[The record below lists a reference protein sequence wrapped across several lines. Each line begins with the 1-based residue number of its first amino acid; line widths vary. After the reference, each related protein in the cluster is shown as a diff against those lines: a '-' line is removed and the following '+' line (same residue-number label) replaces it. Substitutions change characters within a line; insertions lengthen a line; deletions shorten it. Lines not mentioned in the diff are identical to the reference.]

1 MSRLSLRG
9 RMALLF
15 VIVVTAVL
23 SLAAVSFDY
32 FCRLHFDRQDAQL
45 LDRKVSAL
53 EAILTRGSG
62 LDPSMVSDIDRL
74 IDTSFGFAAAILAGD
89 QVIYSH
95 HNLSEK
101 MVSLISPSQ
110 DDRWLIDVGPNR
122 YSGITKRIAGWA
134 DGDAETIHLALDV
147 THRTHFYEMI
157 RQWFIYTLVVSAIL
171 SGALGFAFIRRGL
184 KPISKLSR
192 TSSIITANCLDTRIS
207 TESVPTE
214 LHELVDNFN
223 AMLERL
229 DQSFVRL
236 SGFSADIAHELRT
249 PLNSMLTQTEVAL
262 MKDRDN
268 ADYKD
273 TLFSTLEE
281 LRRMARMVDDM
292 LFLAKADNGMIT
304 PDFEDHDLTAVASS
318 VLEYYE
324 YAADEKG
331 IKLVVHSNGP
341 TPVSGDNLML
351 RRAISNVMSNA
362 VRYGKTDTA
371 IDLTVSQAGPWV
383 ELSVSNQ
390 GPTIPHEH
398 IDKLFD
404 RFYRIDT
411 ARREGST
418 LNAGLGMAITRSIVE
433 AHKGSI
439 GCHSAESVTTFTVKL
454 PTVRE

>member
-1 MSRLSLRG
+1 MGRLSLRG
-9 RMALLF
+9 RMAFLF
-15 VIVVTAVL
+15 IMVVTAVL
-23 SLAAVSFDY
+23 TLAAISFDY
-32 FCRLHFDRQDAQL
+32 FCRLHFERQDAQL
-45 LDRKVSAL
+45 LDQRVAQVK
-53 EAILTRGSG
+53 AILTRGSG
-62 LDPSMVSDIDRL
+62 LDAAMVADIDRL
-74 IDTSFGFAAAILAGD
+74 IDTSFGLAAVIKQGD
-89 QVIYSH
+89 RVVYSH
-95 HNLSEK
+95 HKLSET
-101 MVSLISPSQ
+101 LGALLNPGQ
-110 DDRWLIDVGPNR
+110 DDRWFIDLEDNR
-122 YSGITKRIAGWA
+122 YSGITERIQAWSG
-134 DGDAETIHLALDV
+134 GEGGTIHLALDV

-171 SGALGFAFIRRGL
+171 SGLLGFVFIRRGL
-184 KPISKLSR
+184 EPISKLSR
-192 TSSIITANCLDTRIS
+192 TSSVITANCLDTRIS

-229 DQSFVRL
+229 DQSFLRL
-236 SGFSADIAHELRT
+236 SNFSADIAHELRS

-262 MKDRDN
+262 MKDRDA

-304 PDFEDHDLTAVASS
+304 PDFEDHDLAEVAAS

-331 IKLVVHSNGP
+331 IKLVVHSDGSAH
-341 TPVSGDNLML
+341 VRGDNLML

-362 VRYGKTDTA
+362 VRYGEAGTV
-371 IDLTVSQAGPWV
+371 IDINISKAGPWV
-383 ELSVSNQ
+383 ELKVSNQ
-390 GPTIPHEH
+390 GPTIPSEH

-404 RFYRIDT
+404 RFYRVDS

-418 LNAGLGMAITRSIVE
+418 LNAGLGMAITQSIVE
-433 AHKGSI
+433 AHKGTIVCTSTEGI
-439 GCHSAESVTTFTVKL
+439 TSFGMKL
-454 PTVRE
+454 PAEAV